1 MQRAILILILIGFS
15 ILTGLALWQH
25 GYWGIFEPQLKS
37 FAGAQVLVDLVI
49 ALGLFLVWMF
59 RDAKASGRNP
69 WPWLVITLTVGS
81 FGPLL
86 YLLTRKNVSGAQ

>member
-15 ILTGLALWQH
+15 VLTGLALWQH
-25 GYWGIFEPQLKS
+25 GYWGIFEPQLKN

-49 ALGLFLVWMF
+49 ALSLFLVWMF

-69 WPWLVITLTVGS
+69 WP
-81 FGPLL
+81 
-86 YLLTRKNVSGAQ
+86 